1 MGREREEGMA
11 GAGAGATIRGG
22 RQAARPLLPRFLRL
36 GPLLLLA
43 ALVAGFLGWQ
53 LSYRAL
59 LTRLDQSLILARH
72 ALTLEIERFR
82 YLPAVA
88 GEDARIRAA
97 LASPGAPE
105 AIEAANLYLQ
115 TLVQTSGATHLYLL
129 DAQGRTLAASNW
141 ALPESFIGKNYSF
154 RPYFRDALAQGHGAF
169 YAIGVTTGLPGYF
182 LAARVVLPNGTP
194 GVVVVKIDLSRLQ
207 ETWSR
212 AEQDTAVTD
221 ADGVIFLASDP
232 GWLYR
237 PLRALPAEVTAR
249 LESQQT
255 YAGIDIAGAAP
266 LMEPLMPPLILGQNG
281 LILGKNGRM
290 LASSAVAIGSGW
302 RVVAATP
309 LAPALV
315 IAGLAA
321 ALGGLLAAMVAG
333 LDKIRRQRRAL
344 LHLER
349 HQSALLERRVAERTA
364 ALHLEAEAR
373 RETEAELRAAQ
384 ESLIQSEKMAA
395 LGRMSTAIVH
405 EISQPLAAMEA
416 TLLTAGMLAEAPS
429 EAAIPEALRRIETA
443 RGLVRRM
450 QRTTRRLKSFAQK
463 EAMPTEPVDLLAV
476 IEGALEVVQP
486 RARAVGVM
494 PQLRPVVAS
503 CRVQAGRVRLEQ
515 VLVNLLLNALDAVE
529 GRAGAWVELDLQI
542 GADEACILV
551 ADNGPGIA
559 PELLARVAEPFFTT
573 KAQSE
578 GLGLGLAISTEI
590 ITAFGGHIALS
601 ARPGGGVNAELCLP
615 RLPEPATAE
624 PEPATGPEKARR

>member
-1 MGREREEGMA
+1 M
-11 GAGAGATIRGG
+11 AGATIRGG
-22 RQAARPLLPRFLRL
+22 RQAARPSLPRFLRL

-43 ALVAGFLGWQ
+43 VLVAGFLGWQ

-72 ALTLEIERFR
+72 ALTIEIERFR

-97 LASPGAPE
+97 LANPGAAPAIAE
-105 AIEAANLYLQ
+105 ANHYLEV
-115 TLVQTSGATHLYLL
+115 LVQTSGATHLYLL

-141 ALPESFIGKNYSF
+141 ALPESFIGQNYSF
-154 RPYFRDALAQGHGAF
+154 RPYFRDALAQGHGEF
-169 YAIGVTTGLPGYF
+169 YAIGVTTGQPGYF
-182 LAARVVLPNGTP
+182 LAARVVLPDGTP

-249 LESQQT
+249 LDRQQT
-255 YAGIDIAGAAP
+255 YSGIDIAGAAP
-266 LMEPLMPPLILGQNG
+266 LMQGQNG

-290 LASSAVAIGSGW
+290 LASSGAAFGSGW
-302 RVVAATP
+302 RIVAATP

-315 IAGLAA
+315 IAGLAS

-344 LHLER
+344 LDLER
-349 HQSALLERRVAERTA
+349 HQSALLERRVAERTE

-373 RETEAELRAAQ
+373 RKTEAELRAAQ

-429 EAAIPEALRRIETA
+429 EAALPETLRRIETA

-450 QRTTRRLKSFAQK
+450 QRTTKRLKSFAQK
-463 EAMPTEPVDLLAV
+463 EAMPTEPVELLAV

-486 RARAVGVM
+486 RAKAVGVM
-494 PQLRPVVAS
+494 PRLRPVAGS

-529 GRAGAWVELDLQI
+529 GREEGRTGAWVEIDLQI

-559 PELLARVAEPFFTT
+559 PELLSRVAEPFFTT

-590 ITAFGGHIALS
+590 ITAFGGRIALS
-601 ARPGGGVNAELCLP
+601 ARPGGGVNAALCLP
-615 RLPEPATAE
+615 RLPEPATAAAGQSE
-624 PEPATGPEKARR
+624 APR